1 MAPHV
6 AAAQEYGT
14 GLPVTNGGDSKKQML
29 LIISRNEDR
38 PELESKILAAAFRQ
52 SVERG
57 DIDGSRLAHRE
68 LVGLLAKKA
77 KTAKN
82 GGGQE
87 TERVYAS
94 DNVRSMDLRNLILS
108 QKNKVEASAS
118 DKAKTPS
125 VEAAANNSE
134 SISVSEP
141 ASSLAETILGAE
153 FGSLSDELGLN
164 SVVPEPEW
172 ESKAEEEEAPGIV
185 LSTPIFREQFVKRRN
200 KDKTEVDPVDKR
212 KKRGNRTTKGRK
224 TGEFEPGDEAVAEQK
239 SGDEVLLSTEAMLR
253 SFEAALGTAD
263 GNLSAAVSAELN
275 ALSGQTLPDAATL
288 DFSAPSSSEPAVDAV
303 QALPEPV
310 IDASAASGSQLEAA
324 NSHPEAPAASSEEA
338 ASVSE
343 LDEPIPAFLQSG
355 YSGTVKPTVQA
366 EEPAAQIEG
375 FTQVEAV
382 ENFEAQSDQ
391 PDSPDQSEAQE
402 SQDVPFVPP
411 VAEPEF
417 PIAQSEHNAEVSLE
431 FEPSALESAGSHVVE
446 PAALESAE
454 SHVVE
459 PTVTLP
465 AVFMSLE
472 NEPPVV
478 QHEPPSVEPAAEQPL
493 AHAEPAAAQI
503 EPPAAQADFS
513 QITASAPQSAEPNV
527 FHSPELNEPIPA
539 FLLGG
544 FKNSPPVSSYEI
556 SDDEF
561 MIDSVPDT
569 SSGNSKLSFGSNA
582 NKSAPNRGQ
591 FPFAP
596 SVIPSAE
603 PQDISE
609 DSAATLSDVPAVP
622 RVEQADIIGDSATT
636 VSEVPAFQS
645 LELNWNEPQAS
656 KPTAPPVEP
665 PAQNVSPRSTLKNL
679 RALSRVE
686 PPEGMEN
693 SYITPTGAPSSSHA
707 LPQDAGAHNPGATL
721 KNVPAVSRG
730 DTQAGNNI
738 GGHSDLYNV
747 PAVEPGSA
755 GGATLRNIPVRRV
768 QHEAS
773 ADVSPADSGLNAGSH
788 AQSAG
793 AHELNPGATLRNIP
807 RVPHVDAHD
816 VVADS
821 AATQQDL
828 PAAPDPRATMKE
840 IPSLSRH
847 LAAQAEAERAQAEAE
862 RARAEAAANASHF
875 AAASDATISGAAQA
889 FEQGPSAEIDFSAD
903 ASMTA
908 SQLNADIAASEQYI
922 DEASQQ
928 AAEVSPSELAADI
941 ASSQLHDVA
950 LEAEFAAEAPPMA
963 PDYLDFGPDSSS
975 EGYADIDFG
984 EFDDGSQSEY
994 TATSIASMLAQ
1005 REPPNPEAEGFYPW
1019 ISAEPTDPFFLL
1031 HVCYLRAV
1039 RRILIRQYGGDKSKV
1054 LNPPEFK
1061 RQLRNMGIAFNI
1073 LSEPNTRL
1081 DYDLRQL
1088 GLREP
1093 EAVSSLKIPADARLP
1108 DAGGKVKIAFS
1119 ELLILC
1125 RIFDSEQMLAIV
1137 NAARLLSEQQFWG
1150 YLADS
1155 NLLTEVELDSIK
1167 SGFQLVCNGLISI
1180 VQFEQAYVYVRANQQ
1195 QLIEICLAAGW
1206 LRLDELQEFADQ
1218 AQELPEAPKFFEAK
1232 VSSEQE
1238 KPTAAA
1244 AASSGSMP
1252 TYMDWG
1258 DQDDTGVNEAATPDP
1273 TDVASYM
1280 NAVAEDGGASDA
1292 ESEKSSKKSKGK
1304 NSKSR
1309 STPPAVPGEDE
1320 KKK

>member
-1 MAPHV
+1 MWLPHRNTR
-6 AAAQEYGT
+6 T
-14 GLPVTNGGDSKKQML
+14 GLPVTNGGDSKNQML

-82 GGGQE
+82 GGGQDM
-87 TERVYAS
+87 ERVYAS

-108 QKNKVEASAS
+108 QKNKVEAPAS
-118 DKAKTPS
+118 DKAKLPA
-125 VEAAANNSE
+125 EAAASNVE
-134 SISVSEP
+134 SISVNEP
-141 ASSLAETILGAE
+141 SSSLAETILGAE

-164 SVVPEPEW
+164 SIVPEPEW
-172 ESKAEEEEAPGIV
+172 ESKAEEEEPPGIV

-224 TGEFEPGDEAVAEQK
+224 TGEFEPGDDAVAEK

-275 ALSGQTLPDAATL
+275 ALSGQTTPDAASF
-288 DFSAPSSSEPAVDAV
+288 DFSAPSTPELAADAV
-303 QALPEPV
+303 IDHQEPV
-310 IDASAASGSQLEAA
+310 VDTGVSSSPHAGDAPSHVEATTDETATVPEVAAED
-324 NSHPEAPAASSEEA
+324 PI
-338 ASVSE
+338 SE

-355 YSGTVKPTVQA
+355 YSGTSVKPVSQPT
-366 EEPAAQIEG
+366 EPTAPVEDFNQIG
-375 FTQVEAV
+375 AV
-382 ENFEAQSDQ
+382 ETFEAPTDQSAVL
-391 PDSPDQSEAQE
+391 DQSETLE
-402 SQDVPFVPP
+402 SQDIPFVPA
-411 VAEPEF
+411 VAEPEL
-417 PIAQSEHNAEVSLE
+417 PMAQSEHNAEASLE
-431 FEPSALESAGSHVVE
+431 FEPGAVESVAS
-446 PAALESAE
+446 PE
-454 SHVVE
+454 SHAVESQVVE

-465 AVFMSLE
+465 AVFMSIE
-472 NEPPVV
+472 NDPPVV
-478 QHEPPSVEPAAEQPL
+478 QLEPQAVEQPVAAAEPP
-493 AHAEPAAAQI
+493 AAQI
-503 EPPAAQADFS
+503 EPPASQPEFS
-513 QITASAPQSAEPNV
+513 HFDASAAQSSAGQNV

-561 MIDSVPDT
+561 MIDSVLDT

-582 NKSAPNRGQ
+582 NKSASNRG
-591 FPFAP
+591 PFEPSAIP
-596 SVIPSAE
+596 SVE
-603 PQDISE
+603 PQDVSE
-609 DSAATLSDVPAVP
+609 DSAATLSDVPAVH
-622 RVEQADIIGDSATT
+622 RVEQADIISDSATT

-645 LELNWNEPQAS
+645 LELSWNEPQTS
-656 KPTAPPVEP
+656 KPPASQVEP
-665 PAQNVSPRSTLKNL
+665 PTQNINPRSTLKNL

-686 PPEGMEN
+686 PPEGMDN
-693 SYITPTGAPSSSHA
+693 SYITPGSSS
-707 LPQDAGAHNPGATL
+707 LGVPQDASAHNPGATL
-721 KNVPAVSRG
+721 KSVPAISRG

-738 GGHSDLYNV
+738 GEHSDSYN
-747 PAVEPGSA
+747 VEPGSA
-755 GGATLRNIPVRRV
+755 GSATMRNIPVRRE
-768 QHEAS
+768 QHDTSVETN
-773 ADVSPADSGLNAGSH
+773 PAATGLNAASH
-788 AQSAG
+788 AQSLG
-793 AHELNPGATLRNIP
+793 PHEPSPGATLRNIP

-816 VVADS
+816 LVADS
-821 AATQQDL
+821 AATKQDL

-862 RARAEAAANASHF
+862 RALAESGNAAAF
-875 AAASDATISGAAQA
+875 DATTAGAAQA
-889 FEQGPSAEIDFSAD
+889 SGQASSAEINFSAD

-908 SQLNADIAASEQYI
+908 SQLNADIAASEQFV
-922 DEASQQ
+922 DEVSQQ

-950 LEAEFAAEAPPMA
+950 SEAEFAAEAPPMA
-963 PDYLDFGPDSSS
+963 PDYLDFGPDSSA

-994 TATSIASMLAQ
+994 AATSIASMLAQ

-1039 RRILIRQYGGDKSKV
+1039 RRILTRQYGGDKSKV
-1054 LNPPEFK
+1054 LNPPDFK

-1206 LRLDELQEFADQ
+1206 LRLDELQEFAEQ

-1232 VSSEQE
+1232 ISSEQE

-1258 DQDDTGVNEAATPDP
+1258 DQDDTGVNETATPDP
-1273 TDVASYM
+1273 NDVASYM
-1280 NAVAEDGGASDA
+1280 NAVAEDGTASDA
-1292 ESEKSSKKSKGK
+1292 ESEKSGKKTKGK